1 MEENNNGRLA
11 RIADVFLSLSRKQ
24 LTSTVMRLI
33 IKLCST
39 NRALLR
45 TPLTIHSRSSR
56 LLLSYLSLFLS
67 PPRCF
72 TFIVPQRETR
82 KYRGNSEESGR
93 NKELGLSLSLLLSLY
108 PSLSFRN
115 LPRAPDNPGGSV
127 RHDGRQPLLCPGEC
141 RPGAPRRRKSE
152 GPAVRGE
159 SVQRRRRNCVT
170 WWLRRTKQ

>member
-45 TPLTIHSRSSR
+45 TPLTIHSRSSQ

-93 NKELGLSLSLLLSLY
+93 NKELGLSLSPSF
-108 PSLSFRN
+108 SLSFS
-115 LPRAPDNPGGSV
+115 LVQKSPASPGQSGWV
-127 RHDGRQPLLCPGEC
+127 GT
-141 RPGAPRRRKSE
+141 PRRTATAFVPWGMSPGSATE
-152 GPAVRGE
+152 EEERGTSRE
-159 SVQRRRRNCVT
+159 RRIRAT
-170 WWLRRTKQ
+170 TSA